1 MNNNPKRPEG
11 PVPLTRFF
19 DTREYDDDPT
29 DFPFGV
35 PQVLKLMNTNLTHRA
50 GEMAARAAQSAGG
63 DRSRVIEALYLTALT
78 RRPKPAELER
88 MLGYVAKQGNPQQGY
103 AGVMWA
109 LLNSAE
115 FVSNH

>member
-1 MNNNPKRPEG
+1 MKDNPKRPQG
-11 PVPLTRFF
+11 PVSLARFF

-35 PQVLKLMNTNLTHRA
+35 PQVLKLMNTNLTTHA
-50 GEMAARAAQSAGG
+50 GETARRVSQSAGG
-63 DRSRVIEALYLTALT
+63 DRRRMIEDLYLTALT

-88 MLGYVAKQGNPQQGY
+88 MLGYVAKQSSAQQGY